1 MAIMNT
7 LLLNRADGMHSTQ
20 ARTDSA
26 ARRARRT
33 LARLA
38 WLPVLTAITLAGCTH
53 NADTPSNT
61 GPSALGLDLKFTA
74 VPDVLPLDGQS
85 QSLLTIVARDS
96 NGTPKRDVGIR
107 VEIITSQGV
116 VDIGRL
122 STKNVVTGG
131 DGTATLTY
139 TAPAGAPSN
148 NSDPGNLGVTIQAI
162 PSGNDYSNAV
172 PRTVDIR
179 LVPQGVILP
188 IAHAP
193 VPNFTFS
200 PTSPGVGDDVF
211 FDATSS
217 IAACAPDP
225 SAPNDATKCTPEGG
239 SIVAYQW
246 DFGNGRSG
254 SSATQRTSFDLA
266 GTYVVKLTV
275 VNDRGLTNFVSK
287 SVNVSAVANP
297 TAAFTFSPASPNV
310 NQTVFFDASASKA
323 APGRS
328 IVDYSWTMGDGGT
341 KHTVNPTNT
350 FPNAQ
355 TYTVTLTVTDSA
367 GATGTTS
374 QSISIGTAN
383 KPTARFTFSP
393 TNPSVNTTVNFDAT
407 VSTSLPNRPIVS
419 YDWNWGDGQSALGS
433 TDPRPRHA
441 YGQAGTYVVTL
452 KVTDDH
458 GGVSDAFTSNVNV
471 SVP

>member
-1 MAIMNT
+1 MNT

-26 ARRARRT
+26 GRRA
-33 LARLA
+33 LSGLGRLA
-38 WLPVLTAITLAGCTH
+38 WLPVMAAITLAGCAH
-53 NADTPSNT
+53 SAETPQNT
-61 GPSALGLDLKFTA
+61 GPSTLGLDLKFTA

-107 VEIITSQGV
+107 VEVITSSGV

-131 DGTATLTY
+131 DGVATLTY
-139 TAPAGAPSN
+139 TAPAGAPTG
-148 NSDPGNLGVTIQAI
+148 NSDSGRLGVTLQAI
-162 PSGNDYSNAV
+162 PAGNDYSNAV
-172 PRTVDIR
+172 ARTVDIR

-200 PTSPGVGDDVF
+200 PSSPGVADDIF

-217 IAACAPDP
+217 IASCAPDP
-225 SAPNDATKCTPEGG
+225 NAPNDASKCTPEGG
-239 SIVAYQW
+239 VITAYQW

-254 SSATQRTSFDLA
+254 SGSQVRTSYDLA
-266 GTYVVKLTV
+266 GSYVVKLSV
-275 VNDRGLTNFVSK
+275 VNDRGLTNFVTK
-287 SVNVSAVANP
+287 QINITAVAAP
-297 TAAFTFSPASPNV
+297 SAAFTFSPSSPNV
-310 NQTVFFDASASKA
+310 NQTVYYDASASKA

-328 IVDYSWTMGDGGT
+328 IVDYFWHFGDGGE
-341 KHTVNPTNT
+341 KHGNPQTNT

-355 TYTVTLTVTDSA
+355 SYTVTLTVTDSA
-367 GATGTTS
+367 GLTGTTS
-374 QSISIGTAN
+374 QSITVGTAN

-393 TNPSVNTTVNFDAT
+393 TAPTPNSPVNFDAT

-419 YDWNWGDGQSALGS
+419 YDWNWGDGRQDLGS
-433 TDPRPRHA
+433 TDPRPRHT
-441 YGQAGTYVVTL
+441 YGAAGSYVVVL

-458 GGVSDAFTSNVNV
+458 GGVSDAFTSTVNV
-471 SVP
+471 Q

>member
-1 MAIMNT
+1 MGIMNT
-7 LLLNRADGMHSTQ
+7 LFLNRADGMHSTQ
-20 ARTDSA
+20 ARIDSVG
-26 ARRARRT
+26 RRTRRT

-38 WLPVLTAITLAGCTH
+38 WLPVLTALTLAGCTH

-107 VEIITSQGV
+107 VEIITSEGI

-148 NSDPGNLGVTIQAI
+148 NSDTGNMGVTIQAI
-162 PSGNDYSNAV
+162 PAGNDYSNAI

-193 VPNFTFS
+193 VPNFFFS
-200 PTSPGVGDDVF
+200 PTSPGEGDAIF

-225 SAPNDATKCTPEGG
+225 TAPNDASKCTPEAG
-239 SIVAYQW
+239 SIIAYQW
-246 DFGNGRSG
+246 DFGNGRTGSG
-254 SSATQRTSFDLA
+254 AQLRTSYDLA
-266 GTYVVKLTV
+266 GNYVVKLTV
-275 VNDRGLTNFVSK
+275 VNDRGLQNTTSK
-287 SVNVSAVANP
+287 SITVTATSGP
-297 TAAFTFSPASPNV
+297 TADFSFSPQNPEPGQV
-310 NQTVFFDASASKA
+310 IFYDASASKA

-328 IVDYSWTMGDGGT
+328 IVDYFWNFGDGETQHGRT
-341 KHTVNPTNT
+341 QANA
-350 FPNAQ
+350 FPGAQ
-355 TYTVTLTVTDSA
+355 TWNVTLTVTDSA
-367 GATGTTS
+367 GQTGTKTQAITVAAATKS
-374 QSISIGTAN
+374 S
-383 KPTARFTFSP
+383 ARFSTSA
-393 TNPSVNTTVNFDAT
+393 TAQANQAVSFDAT
-407 VSTSLPNRPIVS
+407 GSTSAPRRSIVS
-419 YDWNWGDGQSALGS
+419 YDWNFGDGTSASGS
-433 TDPRPRHA
+433 PDARPRHVYSA
-441 YGQAGTYVVTL
+441 AGTYTVTL
-452 KVTDDH
+452 TVRDDH
-458 GGVSDAFTSNVNV
+458 GVVSDTFTSTVTV
-471 SVP
+471 SP